1 MLKSFNFPG
10 IVTPTNLGGNEE
22 VMDTFFFLLV
32 LFADSG
38 TMDEKNYG
46 YY

>member
-22 VMDTFFFLLV
+22 VNTFFCVISF
-32 LFADSG
+32 SG
-38 TMDEKNYG
+38 LGENG
-46 YY
+46 REE

>member
-22 VMDTFFFLLV
+22 VMDTFFFV
-32 LFADSG
+32 VSFSG
-38 TMDEKNYG
+38 FG
-46 YY
+46 YNGREE